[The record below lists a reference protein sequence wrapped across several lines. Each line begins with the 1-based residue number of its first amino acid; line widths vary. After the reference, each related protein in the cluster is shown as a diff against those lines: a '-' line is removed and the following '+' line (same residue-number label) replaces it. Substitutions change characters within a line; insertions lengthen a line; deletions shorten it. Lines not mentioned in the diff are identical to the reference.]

1 MKRALSY
8 LAGLAGVLLVPL
20 LFAIAD
26 GQPPATP
33 GLDFVAKANGATNS
47 AAYLVKIQADLEAQG
62 LAAMQ
67 QALYD
72 AGNARSRTL
81 AQVHPRTRAAI
92 LYLLQLDGWVP
103 DGSGTPPPAF
113 DPSVADARIDGLGN
127 AIPRQ

>member
-1 MKRALSY
+1 MKRLFAFIG
-8 LAGLAGVLLVPL
+8 GLAGVLAIPL
-20 LFAIAD
+20 AFVLAD
-26 GQPPATP
+26 VQPAPTP
-33 GLDFVAKANGATNS
+33 GLDFIAKANGSTNS
-47 AAYLVKIQADLEAQG
+47 ASYLVKIQADLEAQG

-92 LYLLQLDGWVP
+92 LYLLQLDGWIP

-113 DPSVADARIDGLGN
+113 DPSIADARIEGLGN
-127 AIPRQ
+127 VIPR